1 MIFHTIRVAI
11 KAARDEARLQRT
23 SLQREA
29 IRAELQEYLTSLP
42 EEQRLKSAA
51 VAVPSQEMTEALL
64 RRFVAACPP
73 DKTIEVEFPGGAR
86 VLINTPKGKAGP
98 GW

>member
-42 EEQRLKSAA
+42 EEQRLKIAA

-86 VLINTPKGKAGP
+86 VLINTPKGKGGP

>member
-1 MIFHTIRVAI
+1 MIFQTIRTALN
-11 KAARDEARLQRT
+11 AARAEARETKLSALRQ
-23 SLQREA
+23 A
-29 IRAELQEYLTSLP
+29 IRKELREYLSSLP
-42 EEQRLKSAA
+42 EEERLKTAA

-73 DKTIEVEFPGGAR
+73 DRVVEVVFPGGAR
-86 VLINTPKGKAGP
+86 VLINSPKGKGGP

>member
-1 MIFHTIRVAI
+1 MIFHTIRAAW
-11 KAARDEARLQRT
+11 KAAREDAQKQRQ
-23 SLQREA
+23 SALRSA
-29 IRAELQEYLTSLP
+29 IHAELTEYLTSLP
-42 EEQRLKSAA
+42 EEQRLKIAA

>member
-1 MIFHTIRVAI
+1 MIFHTIRAGI
-11 KAARDEARLQRT
+11 KAASGEARSEKERALRT
-23 SLQREA
+23 A
-29 IRAELQEYLTSLP
+29 IRAELQEYLSSLP
-42 EEQRLKSAA
+42 EEQRLKIAA

-73 DKTIEVEFPGGAR
+73 DKTVEVEFPGGAR
-86 VLINTPKGKAGP
+86 VLINTPKGKGGP

>member
-1 MIFHTIRVAI
+1 MIFHTIRAAI
-11 KAARDEARLQRT
+11 QAARDDVRNTRM
-23 SLQREA
+23 SFQREA
-29 IRAELQEYLTSLP
+29 IRAELQEYLSSLP
-42 EEQRLKSAA
+42 EEQRLKIAA